1 MYNKNRVFY
10 RGKFLTSRSL
20 EDDAYSK
27 EIEASKTLEAATR
40 RFLAESCEMA
50 QCLPPAKKCLFVMRY
65 SRGLSCD
72 EIASLCKV
80 TRQTVYN
87 RLKQITRDLEQMRK
101 SCKEMK
107 NG

>member
-1 MYNKNRVFY
+1 MWNKKRTQ
-10 RGKFLTSRSL
+10 GSL
-20 EDDAYSK
+20 DDDAYSK
-27 EIEASKTLEAATR
+27 EIESAHTLELATR

-50 QCLPPAKKCLFVMRY
+50 HCLPPEKKCLFVMRY

-72 EIASLCKV
+72 QIASLCKV